1 MVAEPVQATL
11 NTLNY
16 YYLKTSDFLATQ
28 QENLVNYDYSTKL
41 SDLNPFVLHFNKGP
55 TARKGHETLLTKAA
69 ANILTHRRVYAGLL
83 SVGIGIGSY
92 YLFEHLQTDKA
103 KVGTRACKKV
113 QPKRRVPKLA
123 NGARRDVILIVG
135 SPTEP
140 LTRLI
145 ALDFEKRGFIV
156 YLTILDEKDFKYIE
170 ANPITDDINYLNL
183 NNSYSFEIQ
192 LAKFQKLLEVP
203 VVPFPGAEPHKL
215 SLKGVIFAPSLYFPI
230 GPVENIS
237 IASWT
242 KITDRFMVYTK
253 LFSSGLLGVVRKN
266 SGCRI
271 ILVTTSII
279 SSLNMPYHA
288 PENFLQNSV
297 RHLFTGLTRE
307 IKHQGIQATQV
318 KLGNLNVTNNA
329 GASSTNAYNVVNS
342 EIRSW
347 GEDTRELYGD
357 RFARTQARANPIHST
372 GAGTPLRDLY
382 HILFDLVY
390 NTGTNPSVV
399 YCGAGARS
407 YDNAS
412 KIIPESVLEFFLS

>member
-1 MVAEPVQATL
+1 MVAEPVKATL

-28 QENLVNYDYSTKL
+28 QESFSNFDYSTKL
-41 SDLNPFVLHFNKGP
+41 SELNPFVLHFDKGL
-55 TARKGHETLLTKAA
+55 TVREDHESLLAKVAT
-69 ANILTHRRVYAGLL
+69 NILNHKKIYSGLFT
-83 SVGIGIGSY
+83 VGIGIGSY
-92 YLFEHLQTDKA
+92 YCFERQQASKA
-103 KVGTRACKKV
+103 KVGTRGCKTV

-170 ANPITDDINYLNL
+170 VNPITDDINYLNL
-183 NNSYSFEIQ
+183 NNSYNFEIQ
-192 LAKFQKLLEVP
+192 LAKFQNLLEVP
-203 VVPFPGAEPHKL
+203 VVPFPGAEPHRL
-215 SLKGVIFAPSLYFPI
+215 SLKGVIFAPSLYFPV
-230 GPVENIS
+230 GPIENIS

-242 KITDRFMVYTK
+242 KITDRFMVYPK
-253 LFSSGLLGVVRKN
+253 LFSSGLMTVVRQN
-266 SGCRI
+266 SNCRI

-288 PENFLQNSV
+288 PENFFQNSL
-297 RHLFTGLTRE
+297 RHLFTSLTRE

-318 KLGNLNVTNNA
+318 KLGNLNVTNNS
-329 GASSTNAYNVVNS
+329 GASTANVNNIVNS

-347 GEDTRELYGD
+347 NDDTRVLYGD
-357 RFARTQARANPIHST
+357 RFARTLARANPLHAT
-372 GAGTPLRDLY
+372 GLGTPLRELY
-382 HILFDLVY
+382 HLLFDLVY
-390 NTGTNPSVV
+390 NTGSNPSVV

-407 YDNAS
+407 YDKAS